1 MALYMYCFQ
10 DSIYISQSAFFTS
23 AFLSQAVLSLLNPLH
38 RGHKVCIS
46 SVLNMKLEHHVILN
60 FSPTV
65 SRLLISFCGTISYSF
80 LMVTLHTLCVI
91 SGEYGQAKHTA
102 IPAELLHNSR
112 KRETA
117 KEGST
122 AQPGESGFVV

>member
-1 MALYMYCFQ
+1 M
-10 DSIYISQSAFFTS
+10 
-23 AFLSQAVLSLLNPLH
+23 
-38 RGHKVCIS
+38 
-46 SVLNMKLEHHVILN
+46 
-60 FSPTV
+60 
-65 SRLLISFCGTISYSF
+65 
-80 LMVTLHTLCVI
+80 I

-122 AQPGESGFVV
+122 AQPGESGFVVWAKAKTIKRVFKIKP

>member
-1 MALYMYCFQ
+1 M
-10 DSIYISQSAFFTS
+10 
-23 AFLSQAVLSLLNPLH
+23 
-38 RGHKVCIS
+38 
-46 SVLNMKLEHHVILN
+46 
-60 FSPTV
+60 
-65 SRLLISFCGTISYSF
+65 
-80 LMVTLHTLCVI
+80 I